1 MKTKII
7 VPILLILSVL
17 MISSFFVI
25 VPNYLTVN
33 GNVKHFES
41 DDYSFDMSKSW
52 TVYEYDDIL
61 KTPFLS
67 RSPESIIVNPV
78 DTSQFSY
85 YNGSFDDLSK
95 NGVLNTSTTNATD
108 VVIVKTEISRV
119 ESLPEGVTLDNAYKS
134 DSLYNLMDSSGQ
146 FSMGNTSSLQISG
159 KQARQFNYNVG
170 YTVYK
175 DTWIESNGHYYR
187 ILSQAPNPVYKNAQP
202 QFDFIV
208 ESFKVKN

>member
-1 MKTKII
+1 
-7 VPILLILSVL
+7 
-17 MISSFFVI
+17 MISSFFMI

-67 RSPESIIVNPV
+67 RSPKSIIVNPV

>member
-17 MISSFFVI
+17 IISSFFMI

-33 GNVKHFES
+33 GNTKHFES

-67 RSPESIIVNPV
+67 RGPESIIVNPV

-108 VVIVKTEISRV
+108 VVIVKTEISKI

-134 DSLYNLMDSSGQ
+134 DSLYSLMDSSGQ
-146 FSMGNTSSLQISG
+146 FSMGNNSSLQISG

-170 YTVYK
+170 FTSYK

-202 QFDFIV
+202 QFDYIV
-208 ESFKVKN
+208 QSFKVKN

>member
-1 MKTKII
+1 MKA
-7 VPILLILSVL
+7 VLILSL
-17 MISSFFVI
+17 LDNSKTNIIMGNFYKLNKSLGK
-25 VPNYLTVN
+25 YRALRTN
-33 GNVKHFES
+33 G
-41 DDYSFDMSKSW
+41 
-52 TVYEYDDIL
+52 
-61 KTPFLS
+61 
-67 RSPESIIVNPV
+67 IVNIGFYAE
-78 DTSQFSY
+78 FSDNGMDQY

>member
-1 MKTKII
+1 
-7 VPILLILSVL
+7 
-17 MISSFFVI
+17 MISSFFMI

-146 FSMGNTSSLQISG
+146 FSIGNTSSLQISG

-170 YTVYK
+170 YTAYK

-208 ESFKVKN
+208 QSFKVKN